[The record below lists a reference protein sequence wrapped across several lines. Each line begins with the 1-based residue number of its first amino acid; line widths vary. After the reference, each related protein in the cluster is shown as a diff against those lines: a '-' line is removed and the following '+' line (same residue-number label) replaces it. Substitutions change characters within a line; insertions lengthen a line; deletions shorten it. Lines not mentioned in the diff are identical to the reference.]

1 MSSIT
6 VKPFS
11 MLFQAITFDFQTSDL
26 FKFYYEASL
35 VILVS
40 SQFKLYIFDSNK
52 LCVNVLNR
60 IE

>member
-1 MSSIT
+1 
-6 VKPFS
+6 

-26 FKFYYEASL
+26 FKFYYEALL

-52 LCVNVLNR
+52 LCVDVLNR